1 MARLE
6 ALGVSFRCNTRIGKG
21 GDLTLGDLRRRGY
34 KAFLLA
40 PGTSLSRRIAIEG
53 AELPGVLWG
62 VEFLR
67 AVRGDHAPTFSG
79 HVVVVGGGDVAVDAA
94 ISAKRLGASSVSM
107 VSLES
112 EAELP
117 AYPHN
122 IADAR
127 EEGIDF
133 QCGWGPVRVEGAGAV
148 SGLTVKACLSVKD
161 ASGAFRPSFDE
172 AQTRT
177 IPADAVIFAI
187 GQAADL
193 DPFAEDVGITP
204 RRTIETAAV
213 TFETSRPDVFAAG
226 DAASGPASAIQAI
239 AGGREAAFSMDRYLR
254 GGQILA
260 NRAAVRETV
269 DKDRL
274 PGEGVLL
281 SPRNERAVTDA
292 PGFGERR
299 QGLDLHAVL
308 AEGMRCMTCGAK
320 ARIAYNDDCMT
331 CFTCELRCP
340 AEAINVHPFKEPLP
354 RTLEIHCED

>member
-1 MARLE
+1 
-6 ALGVSFRCNTRIGKG
+6 
-21 GDLTLGDLRRRGY
+21 
-34 KAFLLA
+34 
-40 PGTSLSRRIAIEG
+40 
-53 AELPGVLWG
+53 
-62 VEFLR
+62 
-67 AVRGDHAPTFSG
+67 
-79 HVVVVGGGDVAVDAA
+79 
-94 ISAKRLGASSVSM
+94 M

-127 EEGIDF
+127 DEGIDF
-133 QCGWGPVRVEGAGAV
+133 QCGWGPVRVEGTDAV
-148 SGLTVKACLSVKD
+148 SGLAVKACLSVKD

-193 DPFAEDVGITP
+193 NPFAEDVAITP
-204 RRTIETAAV
+204 RRTIETAVV

-254 GGQILA
+254 GGRILA

-299 QGLDLHAVL
+299 RGLDLHAVL

>member
-53 AELPGVLWG
+53 AELPACCGAWSSCAPCAAITL
-62 VEFLR
+62 LR
-67 AVRGDHAPTFSG
+67 FRAMSWSWAAATLP
-79 HVVVVGGGDVAVDAA
+79 VDAA

-127 EEGIDF
+127 DEGIDF
-133 QCGWGPVRVEGAGAV
+133 QCGWGPVRVEGTDAV
-148 SGLTVKACLSVKD
+148 SGLAVKACLSVKD
-161 ASGAFRPSFDE
+161 ASGAFRRPLMRR
-172 AQTRT
+172 QTRT

-193 DPFAEDVGITP
+193 DPFAEDVAITP
-204 RRTIETAAV
+204 RRTIETAAF

-239 AGGREAAFSMDRYLR
+239 AGGREAPSRWTATCAEARSSPTAPPSAKPWTRT
-254 GGQILA
+254 GSPA
-260 NRAAVRETV
+260 KACS
-269 DKDRL
+269 
-274 PGEGVLL
+274 
-281 SPRNERAVTDA
+281 SPRATNA
-292 PGFGERR
+292 P
-299 QGLDLHAVL
+299 
-308 AEGMRCMTCGAK
+308 
-320 ARIAYNDDCMT
+320 
-331 CFTCELRCP
+331 
-340 AEAINVHPFKEPLP
+340 
-354 RTLEIHCED
+354 